1 MVDFS
6 RTRKYAENT
15 LAISPPAAE
24 AVIFVIVREGVI
36 LSTGTYVGTKPE
48 NGRKKGYRIITIT
61 PLIHWCRRGD
71 LNPHR
76 DYSPLDPESSASTN
90 SATSAC

>member
-24 AVIFVIVREGVI
+24 AVTFVIVREGVI
-36 LSTGTYVGTKPE
+36 LSTGTFVSTKAQTQE
-48 NGRKKGYRIITIT
+48 KEVIGILR
-61 PLIHWCRRGD
+61 
-71 LNPHR
+71 
-76 DYSPLDPESSASTN
+76 
-90 SATSAC
+90 

>member
-24 AVIFVIVREGVI
+24 AITFVIVREGVI
-36 LSTGTYVGTKPE
+36 LSTGTM
-48 NGRKKGYRIITIT
+48 
-61 PLIHWCRRGD
+61 
-71 LNPHR
+71 
-76 DYSPLDPESSASTN
+76 
-90 SATSAC
+90 